1 MGFLNMLLEKR
12 RLKKPLHFALEK
24 IVEEYVPAGEMPPYA
39 QELKSLADKDNLKL
53 KDIAELA
60 VSVRIEIDY
69 LKADV
74 ESFAVTSEKAKR
86 VQSNLA
92 LWNEILSELTRQY
105 LYQDEVTDTETFIQ
119 SKAVEEIPRMHHAI
133 SQLLEEKNRLQLE
146 SQLVLQLGI
155 LQKSIFN
162 LEQTFLA
169 MMPEIRNIKDK
180 KLKLEED
187 IGHFRRNAEDLK
199 KMDEAAD
206 LKLSAQLSE
215 KGKELVARK
224 KTLSA
229 SEKEINTY
237 MEAVQKT
244 AIQIF
249 GVFKEVSQLAA
260 DRVRSAIYRLSAE
273 NKKILRT
280 ADDTKGF
287 SEGRKKLS
295 QLYMLLELL
304 NDCIRIHQ
312 KYDRQKS

>member
-1 MGFLNMLLEKR
+1 MGFLDGLLIKSSLKR
-12 RLKKPLHFALEK
+12 PLHFELKK

-39 QELKSLADKDNLKL
+39 LELKSLASKENLKL

-60 VSVRIEIDY
+60 VSVRIEIDH
-69 LKADV
+69 LKEDV
-74 ESFAVTSEKAKR
+74 ESFVVTSEKAKR

-105 LYQDEVTDTETFIQ
+105 PYQDEVTDTETFIQ
-119 SKAVEEIPRMHHAI
+119 SKAVEEIPGMHHAI
-133 SQLLEEKNRLQLE
+133 SQLLKEKNRLQLE
-146 SQLVLQLGI
+146 SQLVLQLEI

-162 LEQTFLA
+162 LEQTFLT

-180 KLKLEED
+180 KLKLEKE
-187 IGHFRRNAEDLK
+187 IGCFQINVEEFK
-199 KMDEAAD
+199 KMGEAAD
-206 LKLSAQLSE
+206 LKLSVQLSE
-215 KGKELVARK
+215 KGKALLTRK
-224 KTLSA
+224 KALSA

-249 GVFKEVSQLAA
+249 GVFKEVSLLAA

-287 SEGRKKLS
+287 TEGRKKLS
-295 QLYMLLELL
+295 QLYLLLELL